1 MELKFLI
8 FFAVLLVG
16 VPVGIFLA
24 YFSRILEKICFIG
37 MVTLSVILNVFAI
50 NFFSNELYRGSVRGM
65 EVTLVDLLTLV
76 LGGVMLLKNAKIRFK
91 IPGILFYLIYF
102 ALSIIS
108 VVNAEN
114 GLFSFLELW
123 KMCRMLVYFIVIY
136 SYLEWRRD
144 FDILLYCFAGV
155 GYLTIASVLFQKYIW
170 KIYQPG
176 GTFPHQNSMV
186 IYMEM
191 TGPIL
196 LAVWLNVKMSI
207 WKTWMVATTF
217 FAMSCS
223 TVLSLSRGAMLF
235 YPFGC
240 AIVALVSLCY
250 GQWLR
255 KLKIL
260 SFLGMLGILG
270 LFFILP
276 RLLNRIETAPEAS
289 KNARINLAIAA
300 VNMANDKFF
309 GVGINNWGI
318 KINPPYTYSEH
329 RTTRRYT
336 EDFKDG
342 VVETIY
348 MLVAAECGWI
358 GLASLILLFL
368 CYLWFALR
376 LMELYARSNIFPI
389 PLGLFAGLSAI
400 YIHSTLEWSLKQTSN
415 FYQLMLGFAMLA
427 VLWSWHSR
435 KETRDFL
442 REHIF
447 FR

>member
-1 MELKFLI
+1 MLFHRDGHAERH
-8 FFAVLLVG
+8 
-16 VPVGIFLA
+16 PE
-24 YFSRILEKICFIG
+24 YFS
-37 MVTLSVILNVFAI
+37 I
-50 NFFSNELYRGSVRGM
+50 NFFSYELYRGSVRGM
-65 EVTLVDLLTLV
+65 EITLVDLLALI
-76 LGGVMLLKNAKIRFK
+76 LGVVIFLKNGKIRLR
-91 IPGILFYLIYF
+91 IPGIWFYLFYFVL
-102 ALSIIS
+102 AIIS

-123 KMCRMLVYFIVIY
+123 KMYRMLIYFIVIY
-136 SYLEWRRD
+136 NYLEWRKD
-144 FDILLYCFAGV
+144 FNILLYCFAGV
-155 GYLTIASVLFQKYIW
+155 AYITITTVLYQKYLL

-191 TGPIL
+191 TGPL
-196 LAVWLNVKMSI
+196 VLAIWLNIRMS
-207 WKTWMVATTF
+207 TWRTLMVATTF
-217 FAMSCS
+217 FAMSS
-223 TVLSLSRGAMLF
+223 SAVLSLSRGAMLF

-240 AIVALVSLCY
+240 FIVAVVSLRY
-250 GQWLR
+250 GQWGR

-260 SFLGMLGILG
+260 SSLAMLGVLG

-276 RLLNRIETAPEAS
+276 RLIMRVETAPEAS

-300 VNMANDKFF
+300 VNMANDKFW

-329 RTTRRYT
+329 RTTKRYT

-358 GLASLILLFL
+358 GLASLILWFC

-376 LMELYARSNIFPI
+376 LMELYARTNIFAV
-389 PLGLFAGLSAI
+389 PLGLFGGLSCI
-400 YIHSTLEWSLKQTSN
+400 YVHSTLEWSLKQTSN
-415 FYQLMLGFAMLA
+415 FYQLMLGFAILA
-427 VLWSWHSR
+427 VLWTWHSSG
-435 KETRDFL
+435 KETREYL
-442 REHIF
+442 RTNIF
-447 FR
+447 FH

>member
-16 VPVGIFLA
+16 VPAGIFLA
-24 YFSRILEKICFIG
+24 YFSRLVEKCCFIG
-37 MVTLSVILNVFAI
+37 MVTLSVILNIFSI
-50 NFFSNELYRGSVRGM
+50 NFFSYELYRGSVRGM
-65 EVTLVDLLTLV
+65 EITLVDLLALILATV
-76 LGGVMLLKNAKIRFK
+76 IFLKNGKLHLR
-91 IPGILFYLIYF
+91 IPGIWFYLIYF
-102 ALSIIS
+102 VLGIIS
-108 VVNAEN
+108 VVNAAN

-123 KMCRMLVYFIVIY
+123 KMYRMLIYFIVIY
-136 SYLEWRRD
+136 NYLEWRKD
-144 FDILLYCFAGV
+144 FNILLYCFAGV
-155 GYLTIASVLFQKYIW
+155 GYMTICTVLYQKYLL

-191 TGPIL
+191 TGPIIL
-196 LAVWLNVKMSI
+196 SIWLNIRMST

-217 FAMSCS
+217 FAMSS
-223 TVLSLSRGAMLF
+223 SAVLSLSRGAMLF

-240 AIVALVSLCY
+240 FIVAVISLRY
-250 GQWLR
+250 GQWER

-260 SFLGMLGILG
+260 SSLAMLGVLG

-276 RLLNRIETAPEAS
+276 RLIMRVETAPEAS
-289 KNARINLAIAA
+289 KNTRINLAIAA
-300 VNMANDKFF
+300 VNMANDKFW

-318 KINPPYTYSEH
+318 KINPPYNYSEH

-358 GLASLILLFL
+358 GLASLILWFF

-376 LMELYARSNIFPI
+376 LMELYARSNIFAM

-400 YIHSTLEWSLKQTSN
+400 YVHSTLEWSLKQTSN
-415 FYQLMLGFAMLA
+415 FYQLMLGFAILA
-427 VLWSWHSR
+427 VLWTWHSG
-435 KETRDFL
+435 KETREYL
-442 REHIF
+442 RENIF
-447 FR
+447 FH